1 MRTAAAYLSKL
12 KAEAL
17 GRTFKVQDANHRA
30 FTSTLYRG
38 AAGCGPVD
46 YTQIEYRE
54 LCGCSYLGP
63 SRDKFGIQLEPP
75 RPTGRAILDGGTPE
89 SGVLS
94 GGFSDTVYAP
104 NHYSGG
110 SPSGSGPTILNGNSQ
125 RQQLNG
131 GTVDGSSSA
140 IFDGGNI

>member
-1 MRTAAAYLSKL
+1 MRTAAAYLSKM

-17 GRTFKVQDANHRA
+17 GRTFKVQDTNHRA

-54 LCGCSYLGP
+54 LCGCKYIGP
-63 SRDKFGIQLEPP
+63 ARNPFGPGPP
-75 RPTGRAILDGGTPE
+75 NPVGRQTLDGGFPDN
-89 SGVLS
+89 GVLS
-94 GGFSDTVYAP
+94 GGSPDTV
-104 NHYSGG
+104 NTSQQYSGG
-110 SPSGSGPTILNGNSQ
+110 SPSGSGSTVLSGNAQ
-125 RQQLNG
+125 RGVLTG
-131 GTVDGSSSA
+131 GTVNGSSSA